1 MNNIDVNLID
11 DLQDLKNQK
20 EELENSLKAVTAEME
35 EVEKQVIEN
44 FITAEVDSVKRNGKT
59 YSLRND
65 LYTSPIAEEK
75 DNLFQALRNNE
86 AGELIQETVNANSL
100 RAFVKELKSNND
112 GEIPE
117 WIAQYINAFEKTKI
131 SVRKGA

>member
-11 DLQDLKNQK
+11 DLQDLRNQK
-20 EELENSLKAVTAEME
+20 EELENSLKAVTSELE

-86 AGELIQETVNANSL
+86 AGELIQETVNSNSL
-100 RAFVKELKSNND
+100 RAFVKELKGNNND
-112 GEIPE
+112 VIPE
-117 WIAQYINAFEKTKI
+117 WIAPFINAFEKTKI
-131 SVRKGA
+131 SVRKGV

>member
-20 EELENSLKAVTAEME
+20 EELENSLKAVSAELE
-35 EVEKQVIEN
+35 EVEKQVVEN

-59 YSLRND
+59 YSLKND

-75 DNLFQALRNNE
+75 DNLFEALRKNE

-100 RAFVKELKSNND
+100 RAFVKELKGDND
-112 GEIPE
+112 GDIPE
-117 WIAQYINAFEKTKI
+117 WIAPFINVVEKTKI
-131 SVRKGA
+131 SVRKGV